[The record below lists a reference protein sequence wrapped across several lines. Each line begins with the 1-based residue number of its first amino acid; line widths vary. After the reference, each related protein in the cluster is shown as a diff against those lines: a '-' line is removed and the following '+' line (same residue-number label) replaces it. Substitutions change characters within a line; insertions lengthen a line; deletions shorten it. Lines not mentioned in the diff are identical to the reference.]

1 MAKEINKNKIKI
13 SNGEKAFGVF
23 NICFMLVM
31 MFIMF
36 YPMWH
41 VVCASFSNPRMLAA
55 HEGVLFIPK
64 GWSLIAYD
72 LMMKN
77 PMILKG
83 YGNTFFV
90 LFFGLLVNMV
100 MTCLAA
106 YVLSRRNVMLN
117 KPITLMI
124 VFTMYFG
131 GGLIPTY
138 LNIMQLGLLDS
149 LWSLIIPGAIST
161 YNMIVLRTGFASV
174 PESLEESAKI
184 DGASSLRI
192 LWQIIIP
199 LSKAT
204 IAVIALYYAVAH
216 WNSWF
221 NAMLYLSD
229 REKFPLQLILREIL
243 INNDTSS
250 MVGEGSMA
258 GQGGAGEASF
268 VSETVKY
275 AVIIVSTVPILCVY
289 PFIQKYFTK
298 GVMVGAVKG

>member
-1 MAKEINKNKIKI
+1 MNTENKIKTTT
-13 SNGEKAFGVF
+13 GEKIFNGF
-23 NICFMLVM
+23 NIIFMIAM
-31 MFIMF
+31 MFVMF

-41 VVCASFSNPRMLAA
+41 VLCASFSDARLLSA
-55 HEGVLFIPK
+55 HTGVLLWPE
-64 GWSLIAYD
+64 GYSVTAYK

-83 YGNTFFV
+83 YGNT
-90 LFFGLLVNMV
+90 LFILVFGLLLNMI

-117 KPITLMI
+117 RPITIFI
-124 VFTMYFG
+124 VFTMYFN

-138 LNIMQLGLLDS
+138 LNVKDLGLMDS
-149 LWSLIIPGAIST
+149 LWAVIIPGAIST

-192 LWQIIIP
+192 LWQIILP

-204 IAVIALYYAVAH
+204 VAVICLYYAVAH

-221 NAMLYLSD
+221 NAMLYLNE
-229 REKFPLQLILREIL
+229 RELFPLQLILREIL
-243 INNDTSS
+243 IQNDTSS
-250 MVGEGSMA
+250 MVTAMDV
-258 GQGGAGEASF
+258 GAGDSSF

-275 AVIIVSTVPILCVY
+275 AVIIVSVVPILCVY

>member
-1 MAKEINKNKIKI
+1 MHNENKIKTTA
-13 SNGEKAFGVF
+13 GEKAFNVF
-23 NICFMLVM
+23 NIIFMVVM
-31 MFIMF
+31 MFVMF

-41 VVCASFSNPRMLAA
+41 VLCASFSDARLLSA
-55 HEGVLFIPK
+55 HTGVLLWPE
-64 GWSLIAYD
+64 GYSVTAYK

-77 PMILKG
+77 PMILRG
-83 YGNTFFV
+83 YGNT
-90 LFFGLLVNMV
+90 LFILVFGLLLNMV

-117 KPITLMI
+117 RVITIFI
-124 VFTMYFG
+124 VFTMYFN

-138 LNIMQLGLLDS
+138 LNIKSLGLMDS
-149 LWSLIIPGAIST
+149 LWAVIVPGAIST

-192 LWQIIIP
+192 LWQIILP

-204 IAVIALYYAVAH
+204 VAVICLYYAVAH

-221 NAMLYLSD
+221 SAMLYLNE
-229 REKFPLQLILREIL
+229 RELFPLQLILREIL
-243 INNDTSS
+243 IQNDTSS
-250 MVGEGSMA
+250 MVTAMDV
-258 GQGGAGEASF
+258 GAGDSSF

-275 AVIIVSTVPILCVY
+275 AVIIVSVVPILCVY

>member
-1 MAKEINKNKIKI
+1 MSKEISKNKIKI
-13 SNGEKAFGVF
+13 STGEKIFGVF
-23 NICFMLVM
+23 NICFMIAM

-41 VVCASFSNPRMLAA
+41 VVCASFSNPRLLAA

-72 LMMKN
+72 LMLEN

-83 YGNTFFV
+83 YGNTFFI

-117 KPITLMI
+117 KPITMMI
-124 VFTMYFG
+124 VFTMYFS

-149 LWSLIIPGAIST
+149 LWSLILPGAIST

-204 IAVIALYYAVAH
+204 IAVICLYYAVGH
-216 WNSWF
+216 WNAWF

-229 REKFPLQLILREIL
+229 RQKFPLQLILREIL
-243 INNDTSS
+243 INNDTTS
-250 MVGEGSMA
+250 MVGEGSL
-258 GQGGAGEASF
+258 QGGAGEASF

>member
-1 MAKEINKNKIKI
+1 METNKIKTTT
-13 SNGEKAFGVF
+13 GEKIFNVF
-23 NICFMLVM
+23 NIAFMIVM
-31 MFIMF
+31 MFVMF

-41 VVCASFSNPRMLAA
+41 VLCASFSNAKYLSA
-55 HEGVLFIPK
+55 HTGILVWPD
-64 GWSLIAYD
+64 GYSVTAYQ

-83 YGNTFFV
+83 YGNT
-90 LFFGLLVNMV
+90 LFILVFGLIINMI

-106 YVLSRRNVMLN
+106 YVLSRKNVMFN
-117 KPITLMI
+117 RPITIFI
-124 VFTMYFG
+124 VFTMYFS

-138 LNIMQLGLLDS
+138 LNIKDLKLLDT
-149 LWSLIIPGAIST
+149 LWAVIVPGAIST

-192 LWQIIIP
+192 LWQIILP

-204 IAVIALYYAVAH
+204 VAVICLYYAVAH

-221 NAMLYLSD
+221 AAMLYLNT
-229 REKFPLQLILREIL
+229 RELFPLQLILREIL
-243 INNDTSS
+243 IQNDTSS
-250 MVGEGSMA
+250 MVTAMDV
-258 GQGGAGEASF
+258 GAGDSSF

-275 AVIIVSTVPILCVY
+275 AVIIVSVVPILCVY

>member
-1 MAKEINKNKIKI
+1 MNNKNAIKI
-13 SNGEKAFGVF
+13 SKGEKAFNVF
-23 NICFMLVM
+23 NICFMVVM

-41 VVCASFSNPRMLAA
+41 VVCASFSNPRQLSAHTGLLLWPDGYSLAA
-55 HEGVLFIPK
+55 YK
-64 GWSLIAYD
+64 

-83 YGNTFFV
+83 YGNT
-90 LFFGLLVNMV
+90 LFILVFGLAINMF

-117 KPITLMI
+117 KPITLII
-124 VFTMYFG
+124 VFTMYFS

-138 LNIMQLGLLDS
+138 LNIIELGLEDS
-149 LWSLIIPGAIST
+149 LWAVIIPGAIST

-184 DGASSLRI
+184 DGASNLRI
-192 LWQIIIP
+192 MWQIILP

-204 IAVIALYYAVAH
+204 VAVICLYYAVAH

-221 NAMLYLSD
+221 NAMLYLTTRD
-229 REKFPLQLILREIL
+229 KYPIQLILREIL
-243 INNDTSS
+243 INNDTTS
-250 MVGEGSMA
+250 MVNAMDV
-258 GQGGAGEASF
+258 GAGDSSF

-275 AVIIVSTVPILCVY
+275 AVIIVSVVPILCVY

>member
-1 MAKEINKNKIKI
+1 MHKENKIKTTT
-13 SNGEKAFGVF
+13 GEKIFNVF
-23 NICFMLVM
+23 NIIFMLLM
-31 MFIMF
+31 MFVMF

-41 VVCASFSNPRMLAA
+41 VLCASFSDARLLSA
-55 HEGVLFIPK
+55 HTGVLLWPE
-64 GWSLIAYD
+64 GYSVTAYK

-77 PMILKG
+77 PMILRG
-83 YGNTFFV
+83 YGNT
-90 LFFGLLVNMV
+90 LFILVFGLLINMV

-106 YVLSRRNVMLN
+106 YVLSRKNVMLN
-117 KPITLMI
+117 RPITIFI
-124 VFTMYFG
+124 VFTMYFS

-138 LNIMQLGLLDS
+138 LNIKELGLMDS
-149 LWSLIIPGAIST
+149 LWAVIVPGAIST

-184 DGASSLRI
+184 DGASALRI
-192 LWQIIIP
+192 LWQIILP

-204 IAVIALYYAVAH
+204 VAVICLYYSVAH

-221 NAMLYLSD
+221 NAMLYLNE
-229 REKFPLQLILREIL
+229 RELFPLQLILREIL
-243 INNDTSS
+243 IQNDTTS
-250 MVGEGSMA
+250 MVTAMDV
-258 GQGGAGEASF
+258 GAGDSSF

-275 AVIIVSTVPILCVY
+275 AVIIVSVVPILCVY

>member
-1 MAKEINKNKIKI
+1 MHNENKIKTTA
-13 SNGEKAFGVF
+13 GEKAFNVF
-23 NICFMLVM
+23 NIIFMIVM
-31 MFIMF
+31 MFVMF

-41 VVCASFSNPRMLAA
+41 VLCASFSDARLLSA
-55 HEGVLFIPK
+55 HTGVLLWPD
-64 GWSLIAYD
+64 GYSVTAYK

-77 PMILKG
+77 PMILRG
-83 YGNTFFV
+83 YGNT
-90 LFFGLLVNMV
+90 LFILVFGLLLNMV

-117 KPITLMI
+117 RVITIFI
-124 VFTMYFG
+124 VFTMYFN

-138 LNIMQLGLLDS
+138 LNIKSLGLMDS
-149 LWSLIIPGAIST
+149 LWAVIVPGAIST

-184 DGASSLRI
+184 DGASSIRI
-192 LWQIIIP
+192 LWQIILP

-204 IAVIALYYAVAH
+204 VAVICLYYAVAH

-221 NAMLYLSD
+221 NAMLYLNE
-229 REKFPLQLILREIL
+229 RELFPLQLILREIL
-243 INNDTSS
+243 IQNDTSS
-250 MVGEGSMA
+250 MVTAMDV
-258 GQGGAGEASF
+258 GAGDSSF

-275 AVIIVSTVPILCVY
+275 AVIIVSVVPILCVY

>member
-1 MAKEINKNKIKI
+1 METNKIKTTT
-13 SNGEKAFGVF
+13 GEKIFNVF
-23 NICFMLVM
+23 NIAFMIAM
-31 MFIMF
+31 MFVMF

-41 VVCASFSNPRMLAA
+41 VLCASFSDARLLSA
-55 HEGVLFIPK
+55 HTGI
-64 GWSLIAYD
+64 LIWPDGYSVTAYK

-83 YGNTFFV
+83 YGNT
-90 LFFGLLVNMV
+90 LFILVFGLLINML

-106 YVLSRRNVMLN
+106 YVLSRKNVMLN
-117 KPITLMI
+117 RPITIFI
-124 VFTMYFG
+124 VFTMYFS

-138 LNIMQLGLLDS
+138 LNIKDLQLLDT
-149 LWSLIIPGAIST
+149 LWAVIIPGAIST

-184 DGASSLRI
+184 DGASAMRI
-192 LWQIIIP
+192 LWQIILP

-204 IAVIALYYAVAH
+204 VAVICLYYAVAH
-216 WNSWF
+216 WTSWF
-221 NAMLYLSD
+221 NAMLYLND
-229 REKFPLQLILREIL
+229 RELFPLQLILREIL
-243 INNDTSS
+243 IQNDTSS
-250 MVGEGSMA
+250 MVTAMDV
-258 GQGGAGEASF
+258 GAGDSSF

-275 AVIIVSTVPILCVY
+275 AVIIVSVVPILCVY